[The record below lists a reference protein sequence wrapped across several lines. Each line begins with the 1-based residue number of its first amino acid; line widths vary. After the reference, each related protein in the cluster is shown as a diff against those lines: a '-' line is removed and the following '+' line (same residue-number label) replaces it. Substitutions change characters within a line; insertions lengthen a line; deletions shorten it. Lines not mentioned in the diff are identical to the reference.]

1 MERLLVQEFGEDCN
15 IPVIPVIF
23 IANNKVSISNE
34 SKSDVIRVSE
44 FYTFIN
50 SIQNSATVSKEM
62 QGKIESLLNA
72 RNIGSQPFKV
82 NSRWRIMDCIEEM
95 ERVFTNYVLYNNEIA
110 EEYQRAVIRNTPV
123 KEKKKRVSQRPSI
136 KTIILCLLP
145 YLPILFFGWT
155 PQFRIVLLIGYTIML
170 CNIPLGLVAM
180 VVLYMI
186 LIG

>member
-1 MERLLVQEFGEDCN
+1 
-15 IPVIPVIF
+15 
-23 IANNKVSISNE
+23 
-34 SKSDVIRVSE
+34 
-44 FYTFIN
+44 
-50 SIQNSATVSKEM
+50 
-62 QGKIESLLNA
+62 
-72 RNIGSQPFKV
+72 
-82 NSRWRIMDCIEEM
+82 MDCIEEM

-123 KEKKKRVSQRPSI
+123 KERKKRVSQRPSI

-155 PQFRIVLLIGYTIML
+155 PQFRLILLISYTIML

-186 LIG
+186 VIG